1 MERIGSGKSFSMKG
15 NKRCINYMLMFSL
28 EKNGPFGANGPFTA
42 KNDVKSCFFFTFE
55 GVHFQDKI
63 RESVKKKARCSS
75 YICGH

>member
-42 KNDVKSCFFFTFE
+42 KNDVKSWF
-55 GVHFQDKI
+55 
-63 RESVKKKARCSS
+63 S
-75 YICGH
+75 YI